1 MIRQAAAVVVVL
13 LLSPTWVTAQGTE
26 MTINVGSANVHKAPT
41 NTSPV
46 LGVVGRGARLEV
58 TREVGDWVKI
68 YFPPA
73 PDGIGYVRVSLGSVS
88 NGVASKTTPTQNAV
102 AATPARAGVQPA
114 PRLAT
119 TSTSTTAAAAVE
131 PAQTGN
137 QLPARST
144 APSGPSHLF
153 GLGARLGGPSFGVG
167 ASVRGWSRGR
177 LGFQFEVARY
187 EMPNPIDLGTVSST
201 EFGPSVLYA
210 FNDHVADYTWLRPY
224 LGAGMNFYQS
234 STTSSLVVVDTSDS
248 GFGSQVFGGGEL
260 SFASM
265 PQFAI
270 STELSYRWFNPPF
283 EGLDLGGVGFSI
295 AGHWYVK

>member
-13 LLSPTWVTAQGTE
+13 LLSPSWVTAQGTE
-26 MTINVGSANVHKAPT
+26 LTINVASANVHKAPT

-46 LGVVGRGARLEV
+46 LGVVGRGAKLEV

-68 YFPPA
+68 HFPPA

-88 NGVASKTTPTQNAV
+88 NGVASKAAPTPNTA
-102 AATPARAGVQPA
+102 AATPARASGPPA
-114 PRLAT
+114 RVA
-119 TSTSTTAAAAVE
+119 STTTAAQIE
-131 PAQTGN
+131 PTQTGN
-137 QLPARST
+137 QLPVRNA
-144 APSGPSHLF
+144 APSGPSHVF

-167 ASVRGWSRGR
+167 ASARGWSHGR
-177 LGFQFEVARY
+177 FGFQFEVARY
-187 EMPNPIDLGTVSST
+187 QQTNPIDLGTVSST

-224 LGAGMNFYQS
+224 LGAGMNFYRS
-234 STTSSLVVVDTSDS
+234 STTSSLIGVDTSDS

-260 SFASM
+260 SFASL
-265 PQFAI
+265 PQVAI

-295 AGHWYVK
+295 AAHWYVK

>member
-1 MIRQAAAVVVVL
+1 MIRQAAAVVVVM
-13 LLSPTWVTAQGTE
+13 LLSPSWVTAQGTE
-26 MTINVGSANVHKAPT
+26 LTINVASANVHKAPT

-46 LGVVGRGARLEV
+46 LGVVGRGAKLEV

-68 YFPPA
+68 HFPPA

-88 NGVASKTTPTQNAV
+88 NGVASKGAPTPNTA
-102 AATPARAGVQPA
+102 AATPARASVQPA
-114 PRLAT
+114 PRVA
-119 TSTSTTAAAAVE
+119 STTTAAAIE

-137 QLPARST
+137 QLPVRNT
-144 APSGPSHLF
+144 APSGPSHVF

-167 ASVRGWSRGR
+167 ASARGWSRGR
-177 LGFQFEVARY
+177 FGFQLEVARY
-187 EMPNPIDLGTVSST
+187 EQTNPIDLGTVSST

-224 LGAGMNFYQS
+224 LGAGMNFYRS
-234 STTSSLVVVDTSDS
+234 STTSSLIGVDTSDS

-260 SFASM
+260 SLASL
-265 PQFAI
+265 PQLAI

-283 EGLDLGGVGFSI
+283 EGLDLGGIGFSI
-295 AGHWYVK
+295 AAHWYVK